1 MDVCRPR
8 RHILTKSVAPAKSIP
23 ARAANLF
30 YLRRCGRRT
39 SIILYSLLFIIL
51 YKLLPRPRVWGQKT
65 ELFMKFQ
72 KVGQNV

>member
-39 SIILYSLLFIIL
+39 SIILYSLLFCIN
-51 YKLLPRPRVWGQKT
+51 YCPDPAYEGKKLNFL
-65 ELFMKFQ
+65 
-72 KVGQNV
+72 

>member
-30 YLRRCGRRT
+30 YLRT

-72 KVGQNV
+72 KVGQNA